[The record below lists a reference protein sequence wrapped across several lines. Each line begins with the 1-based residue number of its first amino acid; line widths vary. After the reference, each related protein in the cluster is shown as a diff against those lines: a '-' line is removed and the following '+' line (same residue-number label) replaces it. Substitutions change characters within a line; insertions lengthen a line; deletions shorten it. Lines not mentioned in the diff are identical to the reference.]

1 MMEFILQALLIWLA
15 IEVAYFVFRVYR
27 TYQLIQQQRQ
37 QHQQVSELVQDL
49 REHYKIVYTETVDDV
64 ILMYESMTN
73 NFVCQASTEQELWV
87 VAQQRFPDKKF
98 VLKDSSNHQLSY
110 EFVK

>member
-1 MMEFILQALLIWLA
+1 
-15 IEVAYFVFRVYR
+15 
-27 TYQLIQQQRQ
+27 
-37 QHQQVSELVQDL
+37 
-49 REHYKIVYTETVDDV
+49 VDDV